1 MLAFARKK
9 LSRWL
14 AIGLLGFVLIAMVIT
29 GFGTDGMGG
38 LGAIGGGAQPATT
51 LAEVG
56 DETISEQEFSDI
68 LTRQFNQ
75 ARQQQPTL
83 DMATF
88 LASGAFDQILNSMIV
103 GAAVSEFGEEQ
114 GLVASQRMVDRE
126 IVNIPQFRN
135 FAGQFD
141 QATFRQAL
149 GQQNLTEAQLRDDIA
164 RSLIQRQLLAPIA
177 LGGRVP
183 EGLAREYANLLLER
197 RQGTIALVQASA
209 FTQGLNPSPAEVA
222 QFYNQN
228 RGRFTIPERRVVRF
242 AMIGP
247 EQIAAAAQ
255 ATEQEI
261 QAYYRQNA
269 ARYGAGETR
278 TLQHLVLQD
287 QRAAQAAAQQ
297 LRGGASFADVASRAG
312 FAAADLTYPNLTQPA
327 FAGQVAPEVAQAA
340 FAANAAQ
347 GAVVGPVQAQG
358 TFHVVRVE
366 AIQRTPARTLE
377 QVRGEIAQQITQ
389 RKAAD
394 ALATLIGR
402 IEDLIS
408 DGQSIEEIAQAERLQ
423 LVTTP
428 PLTAAGQSFGQPFV
442 IPPELRPLIAEAFQI
457 DPENPEPV
465 VEPIQENQRYALVG
479 IGQTIAAAPPPLAQ
493 IQAQVRAALIQQ
505 RALQR
510 AQAVANGIV
519 QRLNGGTAPAQA
531 FAGQTGLSSPQAI
544 NMQRLEIARGGQQ
557 VPPPLLALFSLPQNR
572 ARIMPAP
579 NGQGWFVIHHAQR
592 TPGNAASQPQL
603 IQTTR
608 NEFNNSAS
616 EEIAQQFARALELR
630 FEPQRND
637 EAISRVRRRL
647 SGVLQ

>member
-1 MLAFARKK
+1 MLSFARKK

-38 LGAIGGGAQPATT
+38 LGAVGGGAQAPTT

-56 DETISEQEFSDI
+56 DSTITEQEFSDI
-68 LTRQFNQ
+68 LTRQFQQ

-103 GAAVSEFGEEQ
+103 GAAVSEFGAEQ

-149 GQQNLTEAQLRDDIA
+149 AGQNLTEAQLREDIA
-164 RSLIQRQLLAPIA
+164 RSLIQRQLLGPIA

-183 EGLAREYANLLLER
+183 EGLARQYANLLLER
-197 RQGTIALVQASA
+197 RQGTIGLVQASA
-209 FTQGLNPSPAEVA
+209 FTQGINPSPAEVA

-228 RGRFTIPERRVVRF
+228 RGRFMIPERRVVRF

-247 EQIAAAAQ
+247 DQIAAAAQ

-269 ARYGAGETR
+269 ARYGPGETR

-287 QRAAQAAAQQ
+287 QRAAQAAVQQ

-312 FAAADLTYPNLTQPA
+312 FAASDLTYPNLTQAA
-327 FAGQVAPEVAQAA
+327 FAGQAAPEIAQAA

-347 GAVVGPVQAQG
+347 GAVVGPIAAQG

-366 AIQRTPARTLE
+366 AIQPRPNHRLHRFRHAHARHHD
-377 QVRGEIAQQITQ
+377 RA
-389 RKAAD
+389 RRHAPR
-394 ALATLIGR
+394 AL
-402 IEDLIS
+402 
-408 DGQSIEEIAQAERLQ
+408 RLQ
-423 LVTTP
+423 P
-428 PLTAAGQSFGQPFV
+428 
-442 IPPELRPLIAEAFQI
+442 
-457 DPENPEPV
+457 PV
-465 VEPIQENQRYALVG
+465 VLRRDG
-479 IGQTIAAAPPPLAQ
+479 
-493 IQAQVRAALIQQ
+493 
-505 RALQR
+505 
-510 AQAVANGIV
+510 
-519 QRLNGGTAPAQA
+519 
-531 FAGQTGLSSPQAI
+531 AGHRRVDPFRHASS
-544 NMQRLEIARGGQQ
+544 
-557 VPPPLLALFSLPQNR
+557 
-572 ARIMPAP
+572 
-579 NGQGWFVIHHAQR
+579 W
-592 TPGNAASQPQL
+592 TPEWL
-603 IQTTR
+603 
-608 NEFNNSAS
+608 
-616 EEIAQQFARALELR
+616 
-630 FEPQRND
+630 
-637 EAISRVRRRL
+637 
-647 SGVLQ
+647 

>member
-1 MLAFARKK
+1 MLSFARKK

-38 LGAIGGGAQPATT
+38 LGAVGGGAQAPTT

-56 DETISEQEFSDI
+56 DSTITEQEFSDI
-68 LTRQFNQ
+68 LTRQFQQ

-103 GAAVSEFGEEQ
+103 GAAVSEFGAEQ

-149 GQQNLTEAQLRDDIA
+149 AGQNLTEAQLREDIA
-164 RSLIQRQLLAPIA
+164 RSLIQRQLLGPIA

-183 EGLAREYANLLLER
+183 EGLARQYANLLLER
-197 RQGTIALVQASA
+197 RQGTIGLVQASA
-209 FTQGLNPSPAEVA
+209 FTQGINPSPAEVA

-228 RGRFTIPERRVVRF
+228 RGRFMIPERRVVRF

-247 EQIAAAAQ
+247 DQIAAAAQ

-269 ARYGAGETR
+269 ARYGPGETR

-287 QRAAQAAAQQ
+287 QRAAQAAVQQ

-312 FAAADLTYPNLTQPA
+312 FAASDLTYPNLTQAA
-327 FAGQVAPEVAQAA
+327 FGGQAAPEIAQAA

-347 GAVVGPVQAQG
+347 GAVVGPIAAQG
-358 TFHVVRVE
+358 TFHVVRVD
-366 AIQRTPARTLE
+366 AIQRTPARSF
-377 QVRGEIAQQITQ
+377 QDVRAEIAQQITQ
-389 RKAAD
+389 RKAVD
-394 ALATLIGR
+394 ALAALIGR
-402 IEDLIS
+402 IEDRIS
-408 DGQSIEEIAQAERLQ
+408 DGSSLEEIAQAERLQ

-428 PLTAAGQSFGQPFV
+428 PLTAAGQAFGQPFV
-442 IPPELRPLIAEAFQI
+442 IPPELRPLITEAFQI

-465 VEPIQENQRYALVG
+465 VEEVQPNQRYALLG
-479 IGQTIAAAPPPLAQ
+479 IGQTFAAAPPPLAQ
-493 IQAQVRAALIQQ
+493 IQNQVREVLIQQ
-505 RALQR
+505 RALAR
-510 AQAVANGIV
+510 ARAVAEGIV
-519 QRLNGGTAPAQA
+519 GRLNGGTAAAQA
-531 FAGQTGLSSPQAI
+531 FAGQTGVANQQSI
-544 NMQRLEIARGGQQ
+544 NMQRMEIARGGQQ
-557 VPPPLLALFSLPQNR
+557 VPPPLLALFSLPQGR

-579 NGQGWFVIHHAQR
+579 NGQGWFVVHHAQR
-592 TPGNAASQPQL
+592 TPGDASSQPQL

-608 NEFNNSAS
+608 NEFNNSAA
-616 EEIAQQFARALELR
+616 EELAQQFARALEQR
-630 FEPQRND
+630 FEVERND
-637 EAISRVRRRL
+637 EAIARVRRRL
-647 SGVLQ
+647 SGALQ

>member
-56 DETISEQEFSDI
+56 DSTITEQEFSDI

-149 GQQNLTEAQLRDDIA
+149 SQQNLTEAQLRDDIA

-209 FTQGLNPSPAEVA
+209 FTQGLNPSPAEIQ
-222 QFYNQN
+222 QFYAQN

-255 ATEQEI
+255 ATEAEI

-358 TFHVVRVE
+358 TYHVVRVE
-366 AIQRTPARTLE
+366 AIQRTPARALE

-442 IPPELRPLIAEAFQI
+442 IPPELRPLIAQAFQI
-457 DPENPEPV
+457 DPESPEPV

-519 QRLNGGTAPAQA
+519 QRLNSGTAPAQA

-630 FEPQRND
+630 FEPRRND
-637 EAISRVRRRL
+637 EAIARVRRRL